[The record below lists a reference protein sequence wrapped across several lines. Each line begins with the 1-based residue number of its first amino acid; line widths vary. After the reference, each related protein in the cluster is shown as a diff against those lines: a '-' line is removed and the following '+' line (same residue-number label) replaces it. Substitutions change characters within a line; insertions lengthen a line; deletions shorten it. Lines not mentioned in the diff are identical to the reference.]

1 MCLGNTFAM
10 NALKVIAVLLLEYF
24 DFEMVDEKYS
34 GNNYPRFIVSSSS
47 PNPVEVKFK
56 EHKLNEQGSTI

>member
-1 MCLGNTFAM
+1 M

-34 GNNYPRFIVSSSS
+34 GKNYPRFIVTTPT
-47 PNPVEVKFK
+47 PNSVEVKFK
-56 EHKLNEQGSTI
+56 EHKLNEQD